1 MEKPQILD
9 YCCVYLSDRQLRVS
23 QLRQWALDHTPLRTG
38 TRMLRTGTRMQ
49 RWEDRGAVPR
59 C

>member
-23 QLRQWALDHTPLRTG
+23 QLRQWALDHTRSVRPPLRTG
-38 TRMLRTGTRMQ
+38 TRIK
-49 RWEDRGAVPR
+49 RWEDRGVVPL